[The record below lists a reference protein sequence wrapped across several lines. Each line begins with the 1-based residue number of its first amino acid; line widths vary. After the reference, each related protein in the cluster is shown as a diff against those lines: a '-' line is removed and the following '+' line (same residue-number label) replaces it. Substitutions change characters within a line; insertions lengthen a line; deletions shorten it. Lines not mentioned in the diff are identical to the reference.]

1 MFQGGKICMNDSLL
15 SNRFV
20 KIIEKFSDTSSPSTH
35 GKMISISSPLTYFP
49 LQQNQIDYYSSY
61 LLLSIYY

>member
-1 MFQGGKICMNDSLL
+1 MWQGGKICMNNSLF

-20 KIIEKFSDTSSPSTH
+20 KITEKFICTSSSSTH
-35 GKMISISSPLTYFP
+35 SKGISISSPLTYFP
-49 LQQNQIDYYSSY
+49 LQQNQIDYSSSY